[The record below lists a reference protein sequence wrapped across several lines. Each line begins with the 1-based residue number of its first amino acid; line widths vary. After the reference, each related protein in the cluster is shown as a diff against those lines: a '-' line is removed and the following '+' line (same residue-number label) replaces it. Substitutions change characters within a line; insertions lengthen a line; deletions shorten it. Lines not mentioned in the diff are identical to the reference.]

1 MKILLLS
8 DRHHKSGSIT
18 ISPWLMVVIVV
29 LAIAGASTTASWYGY
44 QMGLDE
50 GTDQGRKHEQQRLQ
64 HRLQAA
70 IVSSKSLQSTID
82 QQRKEWEVNKIQTNE
97 HLNVLAL
104 KLGQLQSHVV
114 RLNALGE
121 RLTTMGKLDSEEFDF
136 KKIPGRGGVDS
147 QSKPSAVD
155 LKELVK
161 EIDSLSRVI
170 EDREVKL
177 SVLENL
183 IMNTDMQKE
192 IHPSGRPLK
201 GGYISSK
208 FGMRIDPFTGKK
220 IFHNGVDIASK
231 RGTPIN
237 AVGSGIVI
245 FSGTKSGY
253 GKVVKVQHGNGF
265 VTIYAHNHELMVKF
279 GDYVTKGQKIATVG
293 STGRST
299 GPHLHFEVQLDG
311 KTVNPVNYLSAA
323 K

>member
-8 DRHHKSGSIT
+8 NRHHKSGAVS
-18 ISPWLMVVIVV
+18 ISPWLLFGVLI
-29 LAIAGASTTASWYGY
+29 LAIAGASTTASWVGY
-44 QMGLDE
+44 NLGHEL
-50 GTDQGRKHEQQRLQ
+50 GTKQGTEQEQQRA
-64 HRLQAA
+64 HAA
-70 IVSSKSLQSTID
+70 LVSSASLQSSIEL
-82 QQRKEWEVNKIQTNE
+82 QRQEWEESKLRTNG

-121 RLTTMGKLDSEEFDF
+121 RLAKMGELDSEEFDF

-147 QSKPSAVD
+147 RDMSSPVGMP
-155 LKELVK
+155 ELVS

-177 SVLENL
+177 NILEEL
-183 IMNTDMQKE
+183 IMNYDLQKE
-192 IHPSGRPLK
+192 IHPSGQPVK

-208 FGMRIDPFTGKK
+208 YGERHDPFTGRKN
-220 IFHNGVDIASK
+220 FHHGVDIASK
-231 RGTPIN
+231 AGTAIN

-253 GKVVKVQHGNGF
+253 GKLVKVQHGNGF
-265 VTIYAHNHELMVKF
+265 VTIYGHNQELKVNV
-279 GDYVTKGQKIATVG
+279 GDYVSKGQKIATVG

-299 GPHLHFEVQLDG
+299 GPHVHFEVQLDG
-311 KTVNPVNYLSAA
+311 KTVNPVKYLSAA

>member
-8 DRHHKSGSIT
+8 DRRHKSGSVS
-18 ISPWLMVVIVV
+18 ISPWLMAGALV
-29 LAIAGASTTASWYGY
+29 LIIIGASTTASWFGY
-44 QMGLDE
+44 NMGR
-50 GTDQGRKHEQQRLQ
+50 DQGADYGRKQEQQ
-64 HRLQAA
+64 RLQAA
-70 IVSSKSLQSTID
+70 IVSSTTLQSSIE
-82 QQRKEWEVNKIQTNE
+82 QQRQEWEENKIRTNE

-121 RLTTMGKLDSEEFDF
+121 RLTKMGKLDSEEFDF
-136 KKIPGRGGVDS
+136 DKVPGRGGVDS
-147 QSKPSAVD
+147 REMISSVD
-155 LKELVK
+155 IPELVS

-177 SVLENL
+177 NVLEDL
-183 IMNTDMQKE
+183 IMNYDLQKE
-192 IHPSGRPLK
+192 IHPSGRPVK

-208 FGMRIDPFTGKK
+208 YGIRHDPFTGKK
-220 IFHNGVDIASK
+220 TFHDGVDIASK
-231 RGTPIN
+231 RGTAVN

-265 VTIYAHNHELMVKF
+265 VTIYGHNHELKVKF
-279 GDYVTKGQKIATVG
+279 GDYVTKGQQIATVG

-311 KTVNPVNYLSAA
+311 KTVNPVKYLSSA

>member
-8 DRHHKSGSIT
+8 NRHHKSGAVS
-18 ISPWLMVVIVV
+18 ISPWWLFVVLV
-29 LAIAGASTTASWYGY
+29 LAITGASTTSSWVGY
-44 QMGLDE
+44 NLGHEL
-50 GTDQGRKHEQQRLQ
+50 GTKQGTEQEQQRT
-64 HRLQAA
+64 HAA
-70 IVSSKSLQSTID
+70 IVSGASLQSSIE
-82 QQRKEWEVNKIQTNE
+82 QQRKEWEENRLRANS

-104 KLGQLQSHVV
+104 KLGQMQSHVV

-121 RLTTMGKLDSEEFDF
+121 RLAKMGELDSEEFNF

-147 QSKPSAVD
+147 RDISSPVD
-155 LKELVK
+155 MPELVS

-177 SVLENL
+177 NILEEL
-183 IMNTDMQKE
+183 IMNYDLQKE
-192 IHPSGRPLK
+192 IHPSGQPVK

-208 FGMRIDPFTGKK
+208 YGERRDPFTGKK
-220 IFHNGVDIASK
+220 TFHHGVDIAS
-231 RGTPIN
+231 RPGTAIN

-253 GKVVKVQHGNGF
+253 GKLVKVQHGNGF
-265 VTIYAHNHELMVKF
+265 VTIYGHNQELKVNV
-279 GDYVTKGQKIATVG
+279 GDYVSKGQNIATVG

-299 GPHLHFEVQLDG
+299 GPHVHFEVQLDG
-311 KTVNPVNYLSAA
+311 EAVNPVKYLRAA